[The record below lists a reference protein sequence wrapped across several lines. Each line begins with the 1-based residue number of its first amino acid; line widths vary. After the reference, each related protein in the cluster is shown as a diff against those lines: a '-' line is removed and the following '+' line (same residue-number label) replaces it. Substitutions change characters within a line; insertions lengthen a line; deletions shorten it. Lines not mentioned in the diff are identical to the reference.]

1 MGSGCARLT
10 LVVDVPAR
18 MTLSM
23 AFILVTTL
31 VGVLYISVNGTTQ
44 DVKNRQVEHNPCDVR
59 TAGSDTLVDC
69 SGRSLT
75 SVFKSWFPE
84 NTTEILLQ
92 DNQLAVIPNCTLDNL
107 YGLRRLS
114 VQDNRLTYIE
124 SAAFQGLVNL
134 NYLNLEGNQL
144 ELFSLPVDVFH
155 DLINLNELRLIQK
168 DTGYNRNTLTSR
180 KVNNGNFPDRMFG
193 YLQNLTSLAI
203 SVSGDLIYF
212 NLDFTKLN
220 KLSNLQITG
229 TVSVIT
235 LDSFQNVRLVRNLKI
250 SNIPNIVNFN
260 DSALQPF
267 DKLDSIIYEYVEI
280 GVNNAL
286 RTLCPLVNT
295 SLQYFRIMRVQI
307 RPNLKFVSILT
318 RDGIIDR
325 VSTQYLRGICV
336 EELRLESSNIFV
348 IVEGALQSPTL
359 DRCLRR
365 VYILDNPILGT
376 PLVLVHLMT
385 QTMLNTLVMRSSFG
399 FALDLGSGKLVQD
412 GLMDTHLHLTEL
424 GTLATRKETLHEGIP
439 NKHDIISS
447 NNSRSIPNEIT
458 IRISDSID
466 YLDVSTL
473 FRLIYFNVKCK
484 ILGGQ
489 NLSHLYLIDDGI
501 ENAQYGIEGLPN
513 LRTLNIS
520 YNKLSSLSPDFFS
533 AYRTLEVLSLFSCQ
547 LSSKFMSIFS
557 GSLFINLSNLQVL
570 DLSFNSLD
578 SLAPGTFSTNTN
590 LTSLNL
596 AGNRFRNLPFDLRLT
611 PNLTF
616 LDLRQNALSSI
627 DSSDR
632 EIMEE
637 QVKKLGKFQLAMS
650 GNILSCG
657 CENLPFLRW
666 LQDTNIQ
673 LDDHRNYTCL
683 DHTGLTSYTLVY
695 GDLTGLWREC
705 WCQSFFNISLGLFC
719 LTLVGFL
726 SVFMWM
732 KSKTLIMSGV
742 LQIFTGFKL
751 KKSSDYQYGVF
762 IGYADKDYQFACFSL
777 RHFVENDLGFSTFIR
792 DRDLLLSTVFAQGL
806 MEAINSSWRIILVV
820 NQSFTDQN
828 DWFMYTIRSAVYS
841 VSPANPSRV
850 VILVDRR
857 YIDQLPLELLNSVPE
872 DNLIIVKKWQL
883 TYELKQSL
891 KTRLI

>member
-1 MGSGCARLT
+1 
-10 LVVDVPAR
+10 
-18 MTLSM
+18 M
-23 AFILVTTL
+23 AFILVTSL

-107 YGLRRLS
+107 YRLRRLFA
-114 VQDNRLTYIE
+114 QDNRLTYIE

-134 NYLNLEGNQL
+134 HYLNLEGNQL
-144 ELFSLPVDVFH
+144 ELFSLPVDVFY

-168 DTGYNRNTLTSR
+168 DTGHNRNTLTSR
-180 KVNNGNFPDRMFG
+180 VNNGSFPDRMFG
-193 YLQNLTSLAI
+193 YLRNLTSLTI

-212 NLDFTKLN
+212 NSDFTKLN
-220 KLSNLQITG
+220 KLSNLEITG

-235 LDSFQNVRLVRNLKI
+235 QDSFQNVRLVRNLKI
-250 SNIPNIVNFN
+250 SNFHNIVNFS
-260 DSALQPF
+260 DSALDPF
-267 DKLDSIIYEYVEI
+267 DKLDSIIYEDVEI

-286 RTLCPLVNT
+286 RTLRPLVNT

-307 RPNLKFVSILT
+307 QPNLKFVSILT
-318 RDGIIDR
+318 KDGIIDR

-336 EELRLESSNIFV
+336 EELRLERCNIFV
-348 IVEGALQSPTL
+348 ILHGALQSPIL

-365 VYILDNPILGT
+365 VYILNNPIIGTTMALGQ
-376 PLVLVHLMT
+376 LVTKKV
-385 QTMLNTLVMRSSFG
+385 LNTLVVWSSFG
-399 FALDLGSGKLVQD
+399 SELDLGSGKLFQD

-424 GTLATRKETLHEGIP
+424 GTLHKGIP

-458 IRISDSID
+458 ITISDSID
-466 YLDVSTL
+466 YLDLSTL
-473 FRLIYFNVKCK
+473 FRHIDFNVKCK
-484 ILGGQ
+484 ILGGH
-489 NLSHLYLIDDGI
+489 NLRQLYLIDDGI
-501 ENAQYGIEGLPN
+501 QNVQYRIEGLPN

-520 YNKLSSLSPDFFS
+520 YNKLSSLSPDVFS
-533 AYRTLEVLSLFSCQ
+533 TYRTLEVLSLCSCQ
-547 LSSKFMSIFS
+547 LSSEFMSIFS

-578 SLAPGTFSTNTN
+578 SLAPGTFSTKTN

-666 LQDTNIQ
+666 LLDTIVQ

-705 WCQSFFNISLGLFC
+705 WGQSFFNISL
-719 LTLVGFL
+719 
-726 SVFMWM
+726 
-732 KSKTLIMSGV
+732 
-742 LQIFTGFKL
+742 GFKL

-777 RHFVENDLGFSTFIR
+777 RRFVEDDLGLSTFIR

-828 DWFMYTIRSAVYS
+828 DWFLYTIRSAVYS

-872 DNLIIVKKWQL
+872 DNVIIVKNWQQ